1 MPSGERRIEVQ
12 LDPRGRGS
20 LWGMSEE
27 LWYPSLM
34 ANLEKSIIEHPAF
47 SWMDGMMGV
56 SSVDTEYGYF
66 VRVSSVKMETMDNLY
81 PLLDDPPTKGGMLH
95 LVRRAW
101 KVPVRTEYDDISENW
116 LVWLDCE
123 IIGYGRTE
131 GEALGHAL
139 INSPD
144 PEQKFEALVPLE

>member
-1 MPSGERRIEVQ
+1 
-12 LDPRGRGS
+12 
-20 LWGMSEE
+20 
-27 LWYPSLM
+27 M